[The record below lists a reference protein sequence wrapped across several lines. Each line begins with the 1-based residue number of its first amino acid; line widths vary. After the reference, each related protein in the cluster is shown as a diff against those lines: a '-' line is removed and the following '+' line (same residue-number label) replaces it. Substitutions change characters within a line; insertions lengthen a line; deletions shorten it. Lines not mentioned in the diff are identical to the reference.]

1 MLADYVMKGIDNI
14 FSEKMGSN
22 PLQKTSKQFNSNN
35 IRRSI
40 FNKDVIKQSLHTIIR
55 RDGNSKSP
63 KSQCPSLSPISKSRL
78 RVILDTEK
86 DQRLKSV
93 VKKVVA
99 YEDASPYRVVNKG
112 DAYDQY
118 QDKENNVIKYYR
130 NARKSMDKSQKGRKL
145 QKSQVKKETPKNGQK
160 RGLQRG
166 LSRVQ
171 IKIDRF

>member
-1 MLADYVMKGIDNI
+1 MKGIDNI

-35 IRRSI
+35 NRRSI

-55 RDGNSKSP
+55 REGNSKSP
-63 KSQCPSLSPISKSRL
+63 KSQCPSFSPISKSRL

-93 VKKVVA
+93 VKKVA
-99 YEDASPYRVVNKG
+99 ANEEASPYRVVNKG
-112 DAYDQY
+112 DVHDQY
-118 QDKENNVIKYYR
+118 ADKENNVIKYFR
-130 NARKSMDKSQKGRKL
+130 DVRKSMDKSQKSRKL
-145 QKSQVKKETPKNGQK
+145 QKSQVKRETPKNGQK